1 MTRRNKVALTILIGL
16 ALIGI
21 FAVTQSGV
29 AVLAITRF
37 GASFNQIAQTNLPA
51 LIAASQLS
59 ELSQTLV
66 STAPEIAL
74 ADTQVRRQA
83 IADQLHGRV
92 TRLARSV
99 ADLDRGAENHE
110 QASTVQRELD
120 AVVANLQGLDELVR
134 QRIDANTTLD
144 AVMARLPSLAARV
157 RKIADEAMIGE
168 RGAEQR
174 SDSAISEPDR
184 RRLVEWSAAG
194 LESIILM
201 LAAPAVRNTSR
212 LDRVESGLKALV
224 AGMEDVRKQLPQAL
238 QSKIGGMHDEI
249 ARFGLGDTGLLE
261 ARRVQIET
269 DAAIQTALRLIQQTS
284 AAFVTS
290 VSAISSA
297 TQREIGNRSAYFSK
311 MVSSFTWASAGMSLL
326 CLAAGASIF
335 GYVRRAVITRLNV
348 LQQYMRAQ
356 VEGQPAA
363 ISTAGDDE
371 IAEMARATQFFVTE
385 LKKREEALAAAKEAA
400 ETARDSAE
408 RAGTEAV
415 AARADV
421 ERTREVL
428 QTVLDN
434 MSDGIVLFDEDR
446 RVTFINQQLVRFQR
460 YPSELARRGVSVY
473 DLLRFQAKRGDFGPA
488 TDAEQS
494 AREWAAR
501 VLKPEDHRYE
511 RRTASG
517 RLIEFNFKP
526 LEGGRLLVVSRNIT
540 ELKEREDA
548 LAAAKEAAEIAR
560 DAAELAC
567 NQAEAANQAKSTF
580 LATMS
585 HEIRTPMNGVLGMV
599 DVLERQGLNKVQR
612 RTVSTMR
619 DSAEALLH
627 VIDAVLDFSKIEAG
641 RLELEVTPF
650 SLSGLVEGAL
660 DTLRPQAIAKGLVLD
675 AEIEAGSNDA
685 LLGDPTRVRQIVF
698 NLLSNALKFT
708 EHGRVRVCI
717 GAVPLG
723 GGKTRATL
731 AVSDT
736 GVGLGTEQIARL
748 FQPFVQADS
757 STTRQFGG
765 TGLGLSIVRRLA
777 QLMDGDVSVEST
789 PGAGST
795 FTVTLT
801 LEAAPADSPLK
812 SLLAPIAKKS
822 VKFTGRRGKGPRV
835 LVVDDHPVNREVL
848 VRQLKL
854 LGIAADS
861 AANGID
867 ALAAWAPGRYAA
879 VLADIHMPRMDGHE
893 LARQL
898 RAAEADRGGAPTPI
912 VAVTANAMKG
922 EEERCIASGMD
933 ACLVK
938 PVSIDRLRATL
949 ERWLAVQGQSGFC
962 DPTVRSKPA
971 AAIDRDILA
980 AWLGDD
986 SSAIAS
992 LLGKFRETAIEAERE
1007 IDAASGTGDLATLA
1021 VAAHKLRGAAQAVGA
1036 TGVGAAAAAL
1046 EQAGKVG
1053 DRVHCRDLLGPLAVQ
1068 LRHALVEIEGIKS
1081 SR

>member
-21 FAVTQSGV
+21 FAVTQSGI

-37 GASFNQIAQTNLPA
+37 GASFSQIAQTNLPA

-66 STAPEIAL
+66 ATAPEIAL

-83 IADQLHGRV
+83 IADQLNGRV
-92 TRLARSV
+92 TKLSRSV
-99 ADLDRGAENHE
+99 ADLDRGTENHA
-110 QASTVQRELD
+110 QASTIQRELD

-157 RKIADEAMIGE
+157 RKVADEATIPE
-168 RGAEQR
+168 RGSEQR
-174 SDSAISEPDR
+174 SDLNISEPDR
-184 RRLVEWSAAG
+184 RRLLEWSAAG
-194 LESIILM
+194 LEAIVLM

-212 LDRVESGLKALV
+212 LERVDSGLKALV
-224 AGMEDVRKQLPQAL
+224 EGMEDVRKQLPQAL
-238 QSKIGGMHDEI
+238 QLKIGGMHDEI
-249 ARFGLGDTGLLE
+249 ARFGLGATGLLE

-297 TQREIGNRSAYFSK
+297 TQREIGSRSAYFNK
-311 MVSSFTWASAGMSLL
+311 MVSYFTWVSIGMSLL
-326 CLAAGASIF
+326 CLAAGAAIF
-335 GYVRRAVITRLNV
+335 AYVRRAVITRLSG
-348 LQQYMRAQ
+348 LQRYMRAQ
-356 VEGQPAA
+356 VEGRPAT
-363 ISTAGDDE
+363 ISTTGEDE

-385 LKKREEALAAAKEAA
+385 LNKREEALAAAKEAA
-400 ETARDSAE
+400 EAARDAAE
-408 RAGTEAV
+408 RAGAEAV

-434 MSDGIVLFDEDR
+434 MSDGIVLFDNDH
-446 RVTFINQQLVRFQR
+446 RVTFINQQLVKFQR
-460 YPSELARRGVSVY
+460 YPSELARRGVSAY

-488 TDAEQS
+488 DDAEQS
-494 AREWAAR
+494 AREWTAR
-501 VLKPEDHRYE
+501 VLKPESHRYE

-540 ELKEREDA
+540 ELRDREDA
-548 LAAAKEAAEIAR
+548 LAAAKEAAEISR
-560 DAAELAC
+560 DAAELARS
-567 NQAEAANQAKSTF
+567 QAEAANQAKSTF

-619 DSAEALLH
+619 DSAQALLH
-627 VIDAVLDFSKIEAG
+627 IIDAVLDFSKIEAG
-641 RLELEVTPF
+641 RLELEATAF

-660 DTLRPQAIAKGLVLD
+660 GTFRPQAVAKGLVLD

-708 EHGRVRVCI
+708 EHGRVRVSI
-717 GAVPLG
+717 GTAPLG

-736 GVGLGTEQIARL
+736 GIGLGTEQLARL

-777 QLMDGDVSVEST
+777 QLMDGDILVEST

-795 FTVTLT
+795 FTVTLA
-801 LEAAPADSPLK
+801 LAAAPADSPLK
-812 SLLAPIAKKS
+812 SLLLPIAKKS
-822 VKFTGRRGKGPRV
+822 VKFTTRRGKGPRV

-854 LGIAADS
+854 LGITADS
-861 AANGID
+861 AANGVD

-898 RAAEADRGGAPTPI
+898 RAAETNGGTAPTPI

-922 EEERCIASGMD
+922 EEERCLASGMD

-949 ERWLAVQGQSGFC
+949 ERWLPIQGEGSVG
-962 DPTVRSKPA
+962 PTHRTRPA

-1068 LRHALVEIEGIKS
+1068 LRHALVEIEGIRGS
-1081 SR
+1081 S